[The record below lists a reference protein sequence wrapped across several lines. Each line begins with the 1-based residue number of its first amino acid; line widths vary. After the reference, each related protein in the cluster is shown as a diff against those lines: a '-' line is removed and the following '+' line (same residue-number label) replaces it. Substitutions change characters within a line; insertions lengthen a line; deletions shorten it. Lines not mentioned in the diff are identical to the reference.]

1 VSPLRPVLLLTSFP
15 GSLQSVAVCNWRSGA
30 VLGRFVSHEHEV
42 TKVSARQCGGV
53 SSPTTDWDGSSSVA
67 VCYLQS
73 THSAL
78 LG

>member
-1 VSPLRPVLLLTSFP
+1 M
-15 GSLQSVAVCNWRSGA
+15 
-30 VLGRFVSHEHEV
+30 LGRFVSHEHEV

-67 VCYLQS
+67 VCYLRS